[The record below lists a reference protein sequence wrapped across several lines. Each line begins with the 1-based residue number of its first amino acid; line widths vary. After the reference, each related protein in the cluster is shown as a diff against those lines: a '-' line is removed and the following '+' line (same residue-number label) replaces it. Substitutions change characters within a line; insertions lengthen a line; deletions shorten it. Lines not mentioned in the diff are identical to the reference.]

1 MLIHSVKDWNTL
13 VVGKVSPWI
22 DTDSY
27 DATERKNSEQVT
39 AEHRH
44 YLRSIKFTVN
54 VKNMRS
60 NVN

>member
-1 MLIHSVKDWNTL
+1 MLIHFVKDWNTL

-44 YLRSIKFTVN
+44 LA
-54 VKNMRS
+54 
-60 NVN
+60 